1 MLTKKIET
9 LNIYEKLILVQEELK
24 APKNQWNKFGKY
36 NYRSCEDILEALKPL
51 LVKYRLGQT
60 ISDDI
65 KMIGDRYYVEAT
77 VTLINIDNTN
87 EVIKNT
93 SYARESEIKKGMD
106 SSQVTGASSSYSRKY
121 ALNGL
126 YGIDDSKDFDDEF
139 MSKKNS
145 NSKTQNNKVQKNNTR
160 NNINSTISKS
170 QQDILIKIA
179 KGQNNIAAA
188 VIKKAG
194 YNKSSE
200 IKVKDFE
207 NICANL
213 QDEVS
218 HYMNNKKSN

>member
-1 MLTKKIET
+1 MTKKIET
-9 LNIYEKLILVQEELK
+9 LNIYEKLILLQQELK
-24 APKNQWNKFGKY
+24 VPKNQRNDFGDY
-36 NYRSCEDILEALKPL
+36 NYRSCEDILESLKPL
-51 LVKYRLGQT
+51 LIKYRLNQF

-65 KMIGDRYYVEAT
+65 ELIGDRYYLKSII
-77 VTLINIDNTN
+77 TLINIDKPT
-87 EVIKNT
+87 ETIKVT
-93 SYARESEIKKGMD
+93 GLSRESESKKGMD
-106 SSQVTGASSSYSRKY
+106 SSQITGSSSSYARKY

-126 YGIDDSKDFDDEF
+126 YSIDDTKDFDN
-139 MSKKNS
+139 SYVNKKRITAN
-145 NSKTQNNKVQKNNTR
+145 NKINKAQNN
-160 NNINSTISKS
+160 ISSTISKS

>member
-9 LNIYEKLILVQEELK
+9 LNIYEKLILLQQELK
-24 APKNQWNKFGKY
+24 VPKNQRNDFGDY
-36 NYRSCEDILEALKPL
+36 NYRSCEDILESLKPL
-51 LVKYRLGQT
+51 LIKYRLNQF

-65 KMIGDRYYVEAT
+65 ELIGDRYYLKSII
-77 VTLINIDNTN
+77 TLINIDKPT
-87 EVIKNT
+87 ETIKVT
-93 SYARESEIKKGMD
+93 GLARESESKKGMD
-106 SSQVTGASSSYSRKY
+106 SSQITGSSSSYARKY

-126 YGIDDSKDFDDEF
+126 YSIDDTKDFDN
-139 MSKKNS
+139 SYVNKKRITAN
-145 NSKTQNNKVQKNNTR
+145 NKINKAQNN
-160 NNINSTISKS
+160 ISSTISKS

>member
-1 MLTKKIET
+1 MTKKIET

-24 APKNQWNKFGKY
+24 APKSQRNNFGKY

-51 LVKYRLGQT
+51 LVKYRLSQT

-65 KMIGDRYYVEAT
+65 KLIGDRYYVEAT

-106 SSQVTGASSSYSRKY
+106 SSQVTGSSSSYSRKY

-126 YGIDDSKDFDDEF
+126 YGIDDSKDFDNEF

-145 NSKTQNNKVQKNNTR
+145 NSKTQNNKVQNNNIR

-179 KGQNNIAAA
+179 KGQNNLAAA
-188 VIKKAG
+188 VIKKLDIISLL
-194 YNKSSE
+194 K
-200 IKVKDFE
+200 
-207 NICANL
+207 
-213 QDEVS
+213 
-218 HYMNNKKSN
+218 